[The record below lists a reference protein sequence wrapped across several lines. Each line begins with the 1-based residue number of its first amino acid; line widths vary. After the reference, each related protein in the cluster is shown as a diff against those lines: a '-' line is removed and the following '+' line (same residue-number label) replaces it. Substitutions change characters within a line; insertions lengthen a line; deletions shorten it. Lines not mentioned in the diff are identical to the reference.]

1 MGEIKNIDA
10 IEYIEEFEDSID
22 LIILDPDYQDWKQ
35 MIKAGLIEK
44 CVRALK
50 DSGNILCFTKQPFDY
65 DLRIAVKPWFRRE
78 IIWSF
83 DNGGA
88 WVSKKMPLVSFQKI
102 YWLTKTEEFF
112 FNPRTGIGYSRNTK
126 DFKRANK
133 VFGGYNEEGKQF
145 VKSEQ
150 GVWIRDHLHYNK
162 PNCGEIP
169 QKPME
174 LIKIFIKC
182 FCPPRG
188 NVLDLFSGSG
198 IVPLIADEMG
208 NDYYASE
215 KDAKRYEDI
224 KEHLTDK
231 QMNIWDMIGGME

>member
-1 MGEIKNIDA
+1 
-10 IEYIEEFEDSID
+10 
-22 LIILDPDYQDWKQ
+22 
-35 MIKAGLIEK
+35 
-44 CVRALK
+44 
-50 DSGNILCFTKQPFDY
+50 
-65 DLRIAVKPWFRRE
+65 
-78 IIWSF
+78 
-83 DNGGA
+83 
-88 WVSKKMPLVSFQKI
+88 MPLVSFQKI

-112 FNPRTGIGYSRNTK
+112 FNPRTGIGYSQNTK

-169 QKPME
+169 QKPIE

-215 KDAKRYEDI
+215 KDAQRYEDI

-231 QMNIWDMIGGME
+231 QLNIWDLIGGME